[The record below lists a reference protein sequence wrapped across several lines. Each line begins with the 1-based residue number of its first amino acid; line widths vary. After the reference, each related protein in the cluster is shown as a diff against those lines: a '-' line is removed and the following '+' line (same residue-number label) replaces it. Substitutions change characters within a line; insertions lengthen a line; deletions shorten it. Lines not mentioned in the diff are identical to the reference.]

1 MRGTLK
7 VDTSLIAQAASNV
20 SVVRSTLDSAPTDA
34 QSLASMIPVETLS
47 SAAVEFSDKWELTRK
62 ELLDELQQLKE
73 QLGAIATGFDDTD
86 SGLANALRD
95 ALK

>member
-7 VDTSLIAQAASNV
+7 VDTAMIAEAATNV
-20 SVVRSTLDSAPTDA
+20 SVVRSTLDSAPADA
-34 QSLASMIPVETLS
+34 QSLASKIPVETLS

-62 ELLDELQQLKE
+62 ELLEELEQLKQQLS
-73 QLGAIATGFDDTD
+73 AIATGFDDTD
-86 SGLANALRD
+86 SGLADALRD